1 MNEPREGKRL
11 LVLDIDYSEL
21 YYTDR
26 IPSIS

>member
-21 YYTDR
+21 CCID
-26 IPSIS
+26 